1 MVEISEC
8 ILIHPRLFCSSSSFS
23 ASSLCCFLSL
33 CAANFRTNFRCL
45 RFNENNPEDS
55 LHGAYVNGADD
66 NEGTLVST
74 KIVPESRDKVS
85 FIL

>member
-1 MVEISEC
+1 
-8 ILIHPRLFCSSSSFS
+8 
-23 ASSLCCFLSL
+23 
-33 CAANFRTNFRCL
+33 L

-55 LHGAYVNGADD
+55 LHGANVNGADD

>member
-1 MVEISEC
+1 
-8 ILIHPRLFCSSSSFS
+8 
-23 ASSLCCFLSL
+23 
-33 CAANFRTNFRCL
+33 L